1 LRIWA
6 EDPNTDVILI
16 LHVPTAIVSSQEVA
30 QAVVSEIR
38 RIDRPVLVS
47 WMGAETV
54 AAARAIFHAAGIP
67 SYETPYKAMCALSW
81 TKPRSAPCG
90 IVFPCAT

>member
-30 QAVVSEIR
+30 QAVVSEIQ

-54 AAARAIFHAAGIP
+54 VAA
-67 SYETPYKAMCALSW
+67 CDL
-81 TKPRSAPCG
+81 PCG
-90 IVFPCAT
+90 RYPFV